1 MFDDDIAAIS
11 TPPGEGGIA
20 IVRLSGPAVIP
31 KTASIFKPYRKD
43 KDLAMQPGYTM
54 QLGWLLDSAGK
65 IIDEV
70 LISIMKAPHS
80 YTGED
85 VIEINCH
92 GGTLPARRCL
102 QAVLEQDI
110 RLAEPGE
117 FTRRAFLNGR
127 IDVNQ
132 AEAVIE
138 IIRAKSDKALE
149 LAIKQLHGHNSR
161 QIMNLEEQ
169 LLAVI
174 AQVQASI
181 DFPDEVGDLDDEE
194 FVKQL
199 QEIQDHIDAIL
210 LAAERA
216 EVYRQGFNIAI
227 IGKPN
232 VGKSSLLNA
241 LLKKNR
247 AIVTD
252 IPGTTR
258 DVIEEYL
265 TIDGIPVKLVDTAGI
280 RFTEDT
286 VEKLGVKRS
295 EEVLD
300 SADLVIWM
308 LDFASGITEEDMNIF
323 HKVAEKER
331 IVLVNKEDLEAN
343 ISEKDLQQLFP
354 DDIIIK
360 ASIKE
365 ETGLDDLTDC
375 IARIAVSGEIGR
387 GQLEIMLN
395 IRQRKAF
402 LQAQSHIKEAIRTAG
417 LITLD
422 CLAVDLSIALEAL
435 GELTGKNTKEEVMD
449 RIFSDFCIGK

>member
-20 IVRLSGPAVIP
+20 IVRLSGPEVIF
-31 KTASIFKPYRKD
+31 KTASIFKPYNKD

-54 QLGWLLDSAGK
+54 QLGWLLDSAGG

-92 GGTLPARRCL
+92 GGALPARRCL
-102 QAVLEQDI
+102 QAVLGQGI

-149 LAIKQLHGHNSR
+149 LAVKQLHGHNSR

-375 IARIAVSGEIGR
+375 IAEIAVSGEIGR

-395 IRQRKAF
+395 IRQRNAF
-402 LQAQSHIKEAIRTAG
+402 LKAQSHIKEAIRTAG

-435 GELTGKNTKEEVMD
+435 GELIGKNSKEEVMD

>member
-20 IVRLSGPAVIP
+20 IVRLSGPEVIF
-31 KTASIFKPYRKD
+31 KTASIFKPYSKD
-43 KDLAMQPGYTM
+43 KDLVMQPGYTM
-54 QLGWLLDSAGK
+54 QLGWLLDSAGG

-70 LISIMKAPHS
+70 LVSIMKAPHS

-102 QAVLEQDI
+102 QAVLGQGI

-149 LAIKQLHGHNSR
+149 LAVKQLHGHNSR

-343 ISEKDLQQLFP
+343 I
-354 DDIIIK
+354 
-360 ASIKE
+360 
-365 ETGLDDLTDC
+365 
-375 IARIAVSGEIGR
+375 
-387 GQLEIMLN
+387 
-395 IRQRKAF
+395 
-402 LQAQSHIKEAIRTAG
+402 
-417 LITLD
+417 
-422 CLAVDLSIALEAL
+422 
-435 GELTGKNTKEEVMD
+435 
-449 RIFSDFCIGK
+449 

>member
-20 IVRLSGPAVIP
+20 IVRLSGPEVIF
-31 KTASIFKPYRKD
+31 KTASIFKPYNKD

-54 QLGWLLDSAGK
+54 QLGWLLDSAGG

-92 GGTLPARRCL
+92 GGALPARRCL
-102 QAVLEQDI
+102 QAVLGQGI
-110 RLAEPGE
+110 RLAAPGE

-149 LAIKQLHGHNSR
+149 LAVKQLHGHNSR

-194 FVKQL
+194 FIRQL
-199 QEIQDHIDAIL
+199 QGIQDHIDAIL

-375 IARIAVSGEIGR
+375 IAEIAVSGEIGR

-395 IRQRKAF
+395 IRQRNAF
-402 LQAQSHIKEAIRTAG
+402 LKAQSHIKEAIRTAG

-435 GELTGKNTKEEVMD
+435 GELIGKNSKEEVMD

>member
-20 IVRLSGPAVIP
+20 IVRLSGPEVIF
-31 KTASIFKPYRKD
+31 KTASIFKPYSKD
-43 KDLAMQPGYTM
+43 KDLVMQPGYTM
-54 QLGWLLDSAGK
+54 QLGWLLDSAGG

-70 LISIMKAPHS
+70 LVSIMKAPHS

-102 QAVLEQDI
+102 QAVLGQGI

-149 LAIKQLHGHNSR
+149 LAVKQLHGHNSR

-365 ETGLDDLTDC
+365 ETGLDDLTEC
-375 IARIAVSGEIGR
+375 IAESAVSGEIGR

-395 IRQRKAF
+395 IRQRNAF
-402 LQAQSHIKEAIRTAG
+402 LKAQSHIKEAIRTAG
-417 LITLD
+417 VVTLD

-435 GELTGKNTKEEVMD
+435 GELTGKNSKEEVMD

>member
-1 MFDDDIAAIS
+1 VFDDDIAAIS

-20 IVRLSGPAVIP
+20 IVRLSGPEVIF
-31 KTASIFKPYRKD
+31 KTASIFKPYNKD

-54 QLGWLLDSAGK
+54 QLGWLLDSAGG

-92 GGTLPARRCL
+92 GGALPARRCL
-102 QAVLEQDI
+102 QAVLGQGI

-149 LAIKQLHGHNSR
+149 LAVKQLHGHNSR

-194 FVKQL
+194 FIRQL
-199 QEIQDHIDAIL
+199 QGIQDHIDAIL

-375 IARIAVSGEIGR
+375 IAEIAVSGEIGR

-395 IRQRKAF
+395 IRQRNAF
-402 LQAQSHIKEAIRTAG
+402 LKAQSHIKEAIRTAG

-435 GELTGKNTKEEVMD
+435 GELIGKNSKEEVMD

>member
-1 MFDDDIAAIS
+1 M
-11 TPPGEGGIA
+11 
-20 IVRLSGPAVIP
+20 
-31 KTASIFKPYRKD
+31 
-43 KDLAMQPGYTM
+43 
-54 QLGWLLDSAGK
+54 
-65 IIDEV
+65 
-70 LISIMKAPHS
+70 
-80 YTGED
+80 
-85 VIEINCH
+85 
-92 GGTLPARRCL
+92 
-102 QAVLEQDI
+102 QAVLGQGI

-149 LAIKQLHGHNSR
+149 LAVKQLHGHNSR
-161 QIMNLEEQ
+161 QIMALEEQ

-375 IARIAVSGEIGR
+375 IAEIAVSGETGR

-395 IRQRKAF
+395 IRQRNAF
-402 LQAQSHIKEAIRTAG
+402 LKAQSHIKEAIRTAG
-417 LITLD
+417 LVTLD

-435 GELTGKNTKEEVMD
+435 GELTGKNSKEEVMD

>member
-20 IVRLSGPAVIP
+20 IVRLSGPEVIF
-31 KTASIFKPYRKD
+31 KTASMFKPYSKD

-54 QLGWLLDSAGK
+54 QLGWLLDSERK

-102 QAVLEQDI
+102 QAVLGQDI

-138 IIRAKSDKALE
+138 IIRAKSDTALE
-149 LAIKQLHGHNSR
+149 LAVKQLHGHNSR
-161 QIMNLEEQ
+161 QIMALEEQ

-194 FVKQL
+194 FIRQL
-199 QEIQDHIDAIL
+199 QEIQKHIDAIL

-258 DVIEEYL
+258 DIIEEYL
-265 TIDGIPVKLVDTAGI
+265 AIDGIPVKLVDTAGI

-375 IARIAVSGEIGR
+375 IAEIAVSGEIGR

-395 IRQRKAF
+395 IRQRNAF
-402 LQAQSHIKEAIRTAG
+402 LKAQSHIKEAIKTAG
-417 LITLD
+417 LVTLD

-435 GELTGKNTKEEVMD
+435 GEITGKNSKEEVMD